1 MWGVNFINVPYFFAH
16 TYGVA
21 GSVDFSF
28 LPPWILFTVETIYI
42 IGMCATLILLI
53 LIVYS
58 QIRLVMVEHEGFHAS
73 EEHDYVVQTAPEGV
87 NVTATEIE
95 RNDRWDTIVELSQ
108 SASQSDWRRA
118 ILEADIMLFDVLGD
132 QGYPGD
138 TVGERL
144 KHANPMQMTTLRP
157 AWNAHMLRNKIA
169 HGGESFELT
178 ERDVRT
184 AINQYKSV
192 FEEFGAI

>member
-1 MWGVNFINVPYFFAH
+1 
-16 TYGVA
+16 
-21 GSVDFSF
+21 
-28 LPPWILFTVETIYI
+28 
-42 IGMCATLILLI
+42 
-53 LIVYS
+53 
-58 QIRLVMVEHEGFHAS
+58 MVEHEGFHAS
-73 EEHDYVVQTAPEGV
+73 EEHDYVVATAPEGV

-108 SASQSDWRRA
+108 SASPGDWRRA
-118 ILEADIMLFDVLGD
+118 VLEADIMLFDVLGD

-157 AWNAHMLRNKIA
+157 AWDAHMLRNKIA

-192 FEEFGAI
+192 FEEFDAI